1 MAISFEG
8 QILAQILVSDLF
20 TGKLGHEP
28 EEREEEGTGGGGRRG
43 RGGRWRFYNYVLDIP
58 HFAPQPSLV
67 SQVR

>member
-28 EEREEEGTGGGGRRG
+28 EEREEEGTGRR
-43 RGGRWRFYNYVLDIP
+43 RERR
-58 HFAPQPSLV
+58 
-67 SQVR
+67 QVEIF